1 MRLSGTMA
9 ERFAFQ
15 GCEVDAGEAKRW
27 SVAWQQGLAR
37 PPIAGHTPQL
47 RPQSARA
54 PPIRRCEFAAGPGP
68 PAITGHVARRC
79 LSNSLS
85 GALGAPR
92 VRHAGFPL
100 WKQCRN

>member
-47 RPQSARA
+47 RPAIGEGTAHSTLRVCCRAWSARHHGTRGKEVPVQRTVWSA
-54 PPIRRCEFAAGPGP
+54 WGTACS
-68 PAITGHVARRC
+68 TC
-79 LSNSLS
+79 WL
-85 GALGAPR
+85 
-92 VRHAGFPL
+92 PL